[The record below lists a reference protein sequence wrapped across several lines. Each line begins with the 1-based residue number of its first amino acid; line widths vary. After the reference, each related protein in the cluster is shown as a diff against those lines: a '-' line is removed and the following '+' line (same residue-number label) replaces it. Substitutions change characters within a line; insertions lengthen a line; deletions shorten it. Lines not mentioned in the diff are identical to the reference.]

1 MRKIFLMLRCFA
13 YSSAI
18 IASAIFWFYLVTE
31 FKHSIVLTENILW
44 LRLLEIVM
52 LSIAIP
58 MLFYEV
64 WRNLIKG

>member
-1 MRKIFLMLRCFA
+1 MVRCLA
-13 YSSAI
+13 YSSSI
-18 IASAIFWFYLVTE
+18 IASAIFLFYLVTE

-58 MLFYEV
+58 TLFYEV